1 MRLER
6 TVMTLLSRAIRARSK
21 EEVIETEE
29 RDARNVMKVNQQ
41 KQKDSRKNNLGI
53 NQS

>member
-1 MRLER
+1 
-6 TVMTLLSRAIRARSK
+6 MTLLARAIRARSK

-41 KQKDSRKNNLGI
+41 KQKDSGKNNLGI
-53 NQS
+53 NQSWFLS